1 MNRNKSPLK
10 DLAYSLVTTLAAG
23 LVVAA
28 VAGAGLY
35 VMSRHQI
42 PATSDRKTAPPD
54 LRKENAPG
62 GEARDRLAARRER
75 ARRQPQG
82 VVIEEEEESTAKVE
96 DSPTTA
102 MAGGPTGPP
111 PKAEDQADRP
121 ATEDREKAAR

>member
-1 MNRNKSPLK
+1 MVWPEIPKYLVHPMSLEDNPLASMRADGRGNTQVIPGRWPTTAVTGGAMNRNKSRMK
-10 DLAYSLVTTLAAG
+10 DLAYSLFTTLAAG

-62 GEARDRLAARRER
+62 GEA
-75 ARRQPQG
+75 
-82 VVIEEEEESTAKVE
+82 
-96 DSPTTA
+96 
-102 MAGGPTGPP
+102 
-111 PKAEDQADRP
+111 
-121 ATEDREKAAR
+121 